1 MLSSVGIA
9 SGAAATTTE
18 GRTAMEL
25 LNGDIDSSMIS
36 LVSTE
41 APPHWRRRDS
51 MSSDGW
57 RVCDELGAS
66 AGAAEA
72 MDAADGAMLG
82 GMADDSSGLLFCE
95 LLVSIAYI
103 GLVSTSVLESLGA

>member
-1 MLSSVGIA
+1 
-9 SGAAATTTE
+9 
-18 GRTAMEL
+18 
-25 LNGDIDSSMIS
+25 
-36 LVSTE
+36 
-41 APPHWRRRDS
+41 